1 MDWEPPQRREVP
13 KNACGD
19 LPHMFVLVGTL
30 LALFSTPSEKLVTF
44 SDIKHDPFGVWIG
57 EFVRYCTR
65 FQSELAPVLCN
76 INIF

>member
-1 MDWEPPQRREVP
+1 MGTPTATRGSEKRLRR
-13 KNACGD
+13 
-19 LPHMFVLVGTL
+19 LTHMFVLVGTL

-57 EFVRYCTR
+57 ELVRYCTR
-65 FQSELAPVLCN
+65 FQSELAQVLCN